1 MHIEQF
7 DYVIEVA
14 KRGNISKAAEKL
26 HVSHSAVSQAIS
38 SLESELGIPIFIR
51 SRSGSTFTEKGEA
64 VLKLSYEII
73 NKIKE
78 LKELGH
84 HSKEMPGSLSISA
97 SAIFFSTFLPEAL
110 KTFKSEYPHIQIEID
125 SNTLDP
131 VIEKVKS
138 FQTDIG
144 LILGTDAT
152 LKEVSRFANARIIYT
167 IQLMVTVSKNSPLA
181 KMDVITP
188 KELLKYPLVI
198 RNERPPRKTWDEI
211 FSRYGRGNVL
221 VYTNNDEVMKNVIAN
236 DLAIGFFTDLMKKD
250 PLVLRGDICLI
261 PYFDPIEMPNYHLIC
276 IQAKN
281 TYSSIVEKDFIQCLM
296 KSLESYKAEIQD
308 L

>member
-7 DYVIEVA
+7 EYVIEIA
-14 KRGNISKAAEKL
+14 KRGNISKAADKL

-38 SLESELGIPIFIR
+38 NLESELGIPIFIR
-51 SRSGSTFTEKGEA
+51 SRSGTTFTDKGEA
-64 VLKLSYEII
+64 VLKLSNEIL

-84 HSKEMPGSLSISA
+84 HSKDIPGSLAISA
-97 SAIFFSTFLPEAL
+97 SAIFFSTFLPETL
-110 KTFKSEYPHIQIEID
+110 KTFKLEYPHIQIEID

-144 LILGTDAT
+144 LILGTDEI
-152 LKEVSRFANARIIYT
+152 LKEVSHFANARIIYS
-167 IQLMVTVSKNSPLA
+167 IKLMVAVSKNSPLA

-198 RNERPPRKTWDEI
+198 RNERPPRKTWDKI
-211 FSRYGRGNVL
+211 FSLYGQGNVL
-221 VYTNNDEVMKNVIAN
+221 FYTNNDEVMKNVIAN
-236 DLAIGFFTDLMKKD
+236 DLAICFFTDLMKKD
-250 PLVLRGDICLI
+250 PLVLRGDISLI

-281 TYSSIVEKDFIQCLM
+281 KYSSIVEKDFILHLM

>member
-7 DYVIEVA
+7 EYVIEVA
-14 KRGNISKAAEKL
+14 KRGNISRAADKL

-38 SLESELGIPIFIR
+38 SLEAELGIPIFIR
-51 SRSGSTFTEKGEA
+51 SRSGSTFTDKGEA
-64 VLKLSYEII
+64 VLKLSYEIM

-97 SAIFFSTFLPEAL
+97 SAIFFSTFLLEAI
-110 KTFKSEYPHIQIEID
+110 KSFKLEYPQIQMEID
-125 SNTLDP
+125 SNTLVP
-131 VIEKVKS
+131 IIEKAKS

-144 LILGTDAT
+144 LIMGTDET
-152 LKEVSRFANARIIYT
+152 HKEVSRYMNARIIYT
-167 IQLMVTVSKNSPLA
+167 IKLMVAVSKNSPLA

-188 KELLKYPLVI
+188 KEMLNFPLVI
-198 RNERPPRKTWDEI
+198 RNERPNRKTWEDL
-211 FSRYGRGNVL
+211 FSRYGQGNIL
-221 VYTNNDEVMKNVIAN
+221 CYTNNDEVMKNVIAN

-250 PLVLRGDICLI
+250 PLVVRGDICLI
-261 PYFDPIEMPNYHLIC
+261 PYFDPIEVPNYHLIC

-281 TYSSIVEKDFIQCLM
+281 KYSSIVEKEFIKCLLE
-296 KSLESYKAEIQD
+296 SIESYKSE